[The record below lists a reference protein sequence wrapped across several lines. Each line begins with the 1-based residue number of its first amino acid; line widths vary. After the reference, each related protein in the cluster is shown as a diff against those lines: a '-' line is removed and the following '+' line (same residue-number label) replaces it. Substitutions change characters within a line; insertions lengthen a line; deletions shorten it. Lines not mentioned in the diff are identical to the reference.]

1 VSGFIARKGGIMRTV
16 PAVVALVSALAMM
29 GPTANAQDSAGGQ
42 AREEASSVLAEL
54 NKVETVEA
62 GCRSFFLFRNG
73 TDTTLTGFE
82 MSLAVLDRDGIIDR
96 LLTIDA
102 APLPARRTTLKLFDI
117 PDMACEDVGELIL
130 HDIATCADDT
140 GRTIDCFDLLRLSSR
155 AGIPFVP

>member
-1 VSGFIARKGGIMRTV
+1 MRTG
-16 PAVVALVSALAMM
+16 SALALAGAFVMM
-29 GPTANAQDSAGGQ
+29 GLSAQTQAQTGADDPAG
-42 AREEASSVLAEL
+42 ATVLAEL
-54 NKVETVEA
+54 NKVETVEE

-96 LLTIDA
+96 LLTINA

-130 HDIATCADDT
+130 HDIATCADDA